1 MHRLK
6 RGNVG
11 RKKRRDKGVTI
22 KEEERQHAGCSKSLS
37 GSGERRGPCPDLWP
51 PAGVIR
57 E

>member
-22 KEEERQHAGCSKSLS
+22 KEEERQHAGRSKSLS